1 MIYFDNNATSLIK
14 LEVLNEMIEIYNM
27 PINPSSIHAYG
38 RGGVKIIEDAKKYIC
53 AAINADKK
61 KYNIIFTSSG
71 TESNNLFINSVNSDL
86 AVSAIDHVSILRP
99 AEKKNAKIISVDRNG
114 MLNLDELEEF
124 CASSNKPVV
133 SVIHANNETGVV
145 QDLKRIAAIVRKYKG
160 VIHSDMIQS
169 VGKIPVDISDLDLD
183 SFTISSHKIG
193 GPQGIS
199 ALFAKKNIDIKP
211 MIIGGGQNNSLRSGT
226 ENVAGIY
233 GMSVAIKLAVSK
245 LEEYDAHCR
254 KLIEYIKSSIS
265 DFAKDAIFIS
275 GEKTIS
281 NTLVAIMPGV
291 SNESQLIMF
300 DSNNIALSAG
310 SACSSGRISVSH
322 VLLAYGFSEELA
334 KNAIRISVSSN
345 NNMEEA
351 ERFIEIWKKI
361 YNNSNN
367 GTKNE

>member
-1 MIYFDNNATSLIK
+1 MIYFDHNATSLMK
-14 LEVLNEMIEIYNM
+14 PEALKEMIEIYHM
-27 PINPSSIHAYG
+27 PINLSSIHSYG
-38 RGGVKIIEDAKKYIC
+38 RHGVRTIEYAKKYIC

-71 TESNNLFINSVNSDL
+71 TESNNLFINSVNSYL

-124 CASSNKPVV
+124 CASYKKPVV

-145 QDLKRIAAIVRKYKG
+145 QNLKEIVQIVRKYKG
-160 VIHSDMIQS
+160 VIHSDMVQS

-233 GMSVAIKLAVSK
+233 GMSIAIKLAVSK

-265 DFAKDAIFIS
+265 NFAKDVIFVSAHHAIPN
-275 GEKTIS
+275 TI
-281 NTLVAIMPGV
+281 VIIMPGV
-291 SNESQLIMF
+291 SNESQLIIF
-300 DSNNIALSAG
+300 DSKNIALSAG

-334 KNAIRISVSSN
+334 KNAIRISVSDN
-345 NNMEEA
+345 NTMEEA
-351 ERFIEIWKKI
+351 EKFIKIWKNI

-367 GTKNE
+367 GDKNE